1 MVSTAALAGLFEL
14 FADQVQCVLLNAC
27 YSEVQGREIAQH
39 IPYVIGMKQAIGD
52 IAAREFAVGFYDAL
66 GAGRD
71 LEFAFYY
78 ARNSIQ
84 MAGIAE
90 HLTPVLL
97 RHLSAE
103 QAHQINDQP
112 TLIDLFH
119 SHRRR
124 AYARQNAPTW
134 AERSFW
140 EHCGRHP
147 QPSWYRGSL
156 FGPNPTHQQML
167 DYYSY
172 LQKSANRLS
181 KNQDWI
187 CQEFEKE
194 CGAGSWKQLIN
205 LRRKILGD
213 THPDAPPAC
222 LI

>member
-1 MVSTAALAGLFEL
+1 MKILILAANPSNTHRLRLDREVRDIEEGLIRAQQRDCFEVIQRWAVS
-14 FADQVQCVLLNAC
+14 
-27 YSEVQGREIAQH
+27 
-39 IPYVIGMKQAIGD
+39 
-52 IAAREFAVGFYDAL
+52 
-66 GAGRD
+66 
-71 LEFAFYY
+71 
-78 ARNSIQ
+78 
-84 MAGIAE
+84 
-90 HLTPVLL
+90 
-97 RHLSAE
+97 
-103 QAHQINDQP
+103 
-112 TLIDLFH
+112 FH